1 MEILILFVGIFIPL
15 FAMALFAMYKERQEE
30 RKEHKVQLHAQTP

>member
-30 RKEHKVQLHAQTP
+30 HKEQQANLSVQSH